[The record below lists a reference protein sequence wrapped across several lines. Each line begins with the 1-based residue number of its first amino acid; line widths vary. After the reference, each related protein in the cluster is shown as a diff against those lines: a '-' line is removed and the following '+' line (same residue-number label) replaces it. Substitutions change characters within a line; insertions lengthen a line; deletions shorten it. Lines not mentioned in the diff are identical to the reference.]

1 MNPEVKMTWYRF
13 LSLIAASI
21 GFMGAVFIRKSLLY
35 LTPERMLSQTT
46 AESLIKY
53 SPNQIKAITSQKA
66 HAVSGATAIF
76 IAFLIQCVT
85 LILIDEKIVFWKGH
99 VVFIFISWVLILLV
113 LWCMLTCITES
124 LDQRYKRSV
133 IASKLGSIF
142 KARKVTEEDAGVIK
156 GMAQDLLG
164 LDRYPQE
171 STEEFI
177 KRIAKFVGQPA
188 ITGIDLSEVRDN

>member
-1 MNPEVKMTWYRF
+1 MTLYRF

-21 GFMGAVFIRKSLLY
+21 GFVGAVFMSKSLLY

-99 VVFIFISWVLILLV
+99 VVFIFIFISWVLILLV
-113 LWCMLTCITES
+113 LWCILTCITEF

-142 KARKVTEEDAGVIK
+142 KSRKVTKEDAGLIE

-177 KRIAKFVGQPA
+177 KRIAKFVGQPV